1 MTRSLIAL
9 ALAAAFSM
17 SASASEISYTYV
29 EGGYVNLDGDA
40 DGFGLRGSLNFG
52 DSNFYGFAGY
62 SQVEIDG
69 TSFDIDATNI
79 GFGYHHALSERA
91 HLLAELSYVNADAGI
106 VDADGYRA
114 SVGVR
119 GAFSDNVEGV
129 LKANYT
135 DGNDLDGDFS
145 GTAGLLVKF
154 NPTWG
159 GFAEVEAADG
169 GETYMVGVRASF

>member
-17 SASASEISYTYV
+17 SANASDISYTYA
-29 EGGYVNLDGDA
+29 EGGYVNFDGDH
-40 DGFGLRGSLNFG
+40 DGFGLRGSFNFG
-52 DSNFYGFAGY
+52 QSDFYGFAGY

-69 TSFDIDATNI
+69 TNVDIDSTNI
-79 GFGYHHALSERA
+79 GLGYHHALSERA

-106 VDADGYRA
+106 IDLDGYRA

-119 GAFSDNVEGV
+119 GAFSDHVEGV

-135 DGNDLDGDFS
+135 DGSDLDGDVS

-159 GFAEVEAADG
+159 ISGEVEFADG
-169 GETYMVGVRASF
+169 GETYMLGLRASF

>member
-1 MTRSLIAL
+1 MTRSLIVL
-9 ALAAAFSM
+9 ALAAAFST
-17 SASASEISYTYV
+17 SADASDLSYTYL
-29 EGGYVNLDGDA
+29 EGGYVNVDGDA
-40 DGFGLRGSLNFG
+40 DGIGLRGSLNFG

-62 SQVEIDG
+62 SQVEIDN
-69 TSFDIDATNI
+69 TSIDIDVTNV
-79 GFGYHHALSERA
+79 GVGYHHALSTRA
-91 HLLAELSYVNADAGI
+91 HLLSELSYVNADAGI

-119 GAFSDNVEGV
+119 GAFSDTVEGV

-154 NPTWG
+154 SPTWG
-159 GFAEVEAADG
+159 AFGDVEFGDG
-169 GETYMVGVRASF
+169 GETYTVGVRASF